1 MKKFLLK
8 RNFFF
13 LISLIFITFFYLFPG
28 DIVSYFLHGD
38 PKSNISPTT
47 NPFGSKLRTVIN
59 TGGYSLNH
67 IVVLSY
73 LTFMGMISY
82 FKKKILFGFF
92 IFIFFAIILELSHF
106 LIPNRSFELI
116 DLISNLIGV
125 ILVMPFVK
133 RIKK

>member
-1 MKKFLLK
+1 M
-8 RNFFF
+8 
-13 LISLIFITFFYLFPG
+13 IFITFFYLFPG

-92 IFIFFAIILELSHF
+92 IFIFLAIILELSHF